1 MKRNIIVFFAI
12 LMGNLFAFAQR
23 HEIGIQLGT
32 SNLVGDI
39 GKTKYLNPFP
49 NNLDNISNE
58 GIPFYGAIMYRMN
71 FNPYQ
76 SLRFR
81 FAYNHVQ
88 FNDKYAQEY
97 YRQNRGYSGTNSVY
111 ELSAIFDYNFLP
123 VNDEQRSML
132 SPYIFGGLSGLFFSN
147 TQITAVNDF
156 NRDASGNAITPT
168 SDQDFN
174 TNFTYGKSATK
185 FSVAIP
191 FGVGLKYKFNYNWAI
206 FGELMF
212 RATFTDAIDYSKM
225 DNSDVKKIYNRDILA
240 SANST
245 KSLLQTEP
253 YLTVSDQRVEDYLKA
268 REVGNINSK
277 DWVNTISLGISY
289 SFGRPACY
297 CQDK

>member
-1 MKRNIIVFFAI
+1 
-12 LMGNLFAFAQR
+12 MGNLFAFAQR

-39 GKTKYLNPFP
+39 GKSKYLNPFP
-49 NNLDNISNE
+49 NNMNNISND
-58 GIPFYGAIMYRMN
+58 GLPFYAALMYRMN

-156 NRDASGNAITPT
+156 NRDSSGNAITPT
-168 SDQDFN
+168 SDEDFN

-253 YLTVSDQRVEDYLKA
+253 YLKVSDQRVEDYLKA